1 MVLAEEANSKSS
13 APAKKVLP
21 KEESPSGKNVLH
33 KVKLQLES
41 LQKKINDV
49 NKDTQKYVQFFILIG
64 GHFFTAVQFYL
75 YFDAKH
81 YECMIDRCTVLVCQV
96 TSYYKYRKLIV
107 CCKIILFWQW
117 LLTSPS
123 EMYYCSKL
131 YVAQESIDFPEQMRF
146 VNLQRL
152 LYGLQTVKLSTSVS
166 LKDEQVLVLSHSTE
180 CKLFVILTALVI
192 TCFCLIFLLS
202 AF

>member
-1 MVLAEEANSKSS
+1 M
-13 APAKKVLP
+13 
-21 KEESPSGKNVLH
+21 
-33 KVKLQLES
+33 
-41 LQKKINDV
+41 
-49 NKDTQKYVQFFILIG
+49 
-64 GHFFTAVQFYL
+64 
-75 YFDAKH
+75 
-81 YECMIDRCTVLVCQV
+81 
-96 TSYYKYRKLIV
+96 
-107 CCKIILFWQW
+107 
-117 LLTSPS
+117 
-123 EMYYCSKL
+123 
-131 YVAQESIDFPEQMRF
+131 AQESIDFPEQMRF